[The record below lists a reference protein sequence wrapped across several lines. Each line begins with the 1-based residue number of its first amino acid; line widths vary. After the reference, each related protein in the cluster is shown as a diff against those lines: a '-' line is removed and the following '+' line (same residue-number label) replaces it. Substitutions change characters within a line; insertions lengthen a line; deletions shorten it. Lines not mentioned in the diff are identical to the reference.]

1 MKMKNKFKDLLLSVL
16 SKLSYPAN
24 KIIIQIP
31 KNPEH
36 GDFTT
41 NYPMINAKEI
51 GKAPMEIAAIIA
63 DEING
68 LSGDLIEK
76 AVHVA
81 PGFINVKINK
91 NILSN
96 QLKKIIEAG
105 QNFGKNKNGGNKS
118 ALIEFVS
125 ANPTGPLTVGHGR
138 NAILGDTVSNILEWN
153 GYKINREYYFNNA
166 GRQMRM
172 LGESV
177 YVRYMGLL
185 GESLEIPEGG
195 YEGLYIKDIAKQI
208 FDNHSDKFK
217 SDQENPIFKQTAESY
232 IFDDIK
238 KTLKK
243 IGLKFDSFFNEN
255 TLYENKE
262 IDCVIDDLKSKKLI
276 YEKDGALWFK
286 ATEAGRDADRVI
298 VKSTGEPTYRLPD
311 IAYHKDK
318 FNRGFDLMVDVFGAD
333 HKDAYPDVLAAIEL
347 LGYPS
352 DKVRVLIHQFVT
364 ILKDGEPVKMS
375 TRKANF
381 ISLDSLID
389 EVGPDVTRFFFIM
402 RSMNTHLN
410 FDLDLAKEQS
420 DANPVFYIQ
429 YAHAR
434 CCNIIRRFDGEAS
447 TLDPTVLN
455 ELNNELESQIISKL
469 LEFPE
474 IICKSGD
481 TLEPQNISNY
491 LAELSS
497 IFHSYY
503 AKERVVDLDNENLT
517 KARIYLV
524 NSIRI
529 VLRNGLSVLGV
540 SAPEKM

>member
-1 MKMKNKFKDLLLSVL
+1 MKNKFKDVLLLTL
-16 SKLSYPAN
+16 SSLNYPTD

-31 KNPEH
+31 KNPDH

-41 NYPMINAKEI
+41 NYPMINSKEI
-51 GKAPMEIAAIIA
+51 GKTPMDIASIIV
-63 DEING
+63 DEINK
-68 LSGDLIEK
+68 LSNDLIEK
-76 AVHVA
+76 VECIA

-91 NILSN
+91 DILSN
-96 QLKKIIEAG
+96 QLETIIKADE
-105 QNFGKNKNGGNKS
+105 NFGKNKTGNNKS

-153 GYKINREYYFNNA
+153 GYKISKEYYFNNA
-166 GRQMRM
+166 GRQMRV

-177 YVRYMGLL
+177 YARYMELL
-185 GESLEIPEGG
+185 GESMEIPEGG
-195 YEGLYIKDIAKQI
+195 YEGLYIQDIAKLI
-208 FDNHSDKFK
+208 LNDYADKFK
-217 SDQENPIFKQTAESY
+217 NDKENPIFKQTAETY
-232 IFDDIK
+232 IFNDIE
-238 KTLKK
+238 KTLEK

-262 IDCVIDDLKSKKLI
+262 IDNVIDNLKSKKLV

-286 ATEAGRDADRVI
+286 GTEVGRDSDRVI

-333 HKDAYPDVLAAIEL
+333 HMDAYPDVLSAIES

-352 DKVRVLIHQFVT
+352 EKVRVLIHQFVT
-364 ILKDGEPVKMS
+364 VLKDGEPVKMS

-381 ISLDSLID
+381 ISLNSLID

-410 FDLDLAKEQS
+410 FDLNLAKEQS
-420 DANPVFYIQ
+420 DANPVFFIQ

-434 CCNIIRRFDGEAS
+434 CCNMLRRFDGDIKS
-447 TLDPTVLN
+447 IDSSVLN
-455 ELNNELESQIISKL
+455 QLKNELESQITSKL
-469 LEFPE
+469 LEFPD
-474 IICKSGD
+474 IIKKCSD
-481 TLEPQNISNY
+481 SLEPQNISNY

-497 IFHSYY
+497 SFHSYY
-503 AKERVVDLDNENLT
+503 ARERVIDLDNKTLT
-517 KARIYLV
+517 EARIYLV
-524 NSIRI
+524 NALRI
-529 VLRNGLSVLGV
+529 VIRNGLCILGV

>member
-1 MKMKNKFKDLLLSVL
+1 MKNKFKDVLLSTL
-16 SKLSYPAN
+16 SSLNYPTD

-31 KNPEH
+31 KNPDH

-41 NYPMINAKEI
+41 NYPMINSKKI
-51 GKAPMEIAAIIA
+51 GKTPMDIASIIV
-63 DEING
+63 DEINK
-68 LSGDLIEK
+68 LSNDLIEK
-76 AVHVA
+76 VECIA

-91 NILSN
+91 DILSN
-96 QLKKIIEAG
+96 QLETIIKADE
-105 QNFGKNKNGGNKS
+105 NFGKNKTGNNKS

-153 GYKINREYYFNNA
+153 GYKISKEYYFNNA
-166 GRQMRM
+166 GRQMRV

-177 YVRYMGLL
+177 YARYMELL
-185 GESLEIPEGG
+185 GESMEIPEGG
-195 YEGLYIKDIAKQI
+195 YEGLYIQDIAKLI
-208 FDNHSDKFK
+208 LNDYADKFK
-217 SDQENPIFKQTAESY
+217 NDKENPIFKQTAETY
-232 IFDDIK
+232 IFNDIE
-238 KTLKK
+238 KTLEK

-262 IDCVIDDLKSKKLI
+262 IDNVIDNLKSKKLV

-286 ATEAGRDADRVI
+286 GTEVGRDSDRVI

-333 HKDAYPDVLAAIEL
+333 HMDAYPDVLSAIES

-352 DKVRVLIHQFVT
+352 EKVRVLIHQFVT
-364 ILKDGEPVKMS
+364 VLKDGEPVKMS

-410 FDLDLAKEQS
+410 FDLNLAKEQS

-434 CCNIIRRFDGEAS
+434 CCNMLRRFDGDIKS
-447 TLDPTVLN
+447 VDSSVLN
-455 ELNNELESQIISKL
+455 QLKNELESQITSKL
-469 LEFPE
+469 LEFPD
-474 IICKSGD
+474 IIKKCSD
-481 TLEPQNISNY
+481 SLEPQNISNY

-497 IFHSYY
+497 SFHSYY
-503 AKERVVDLDNENLT
+503 ARERVIDLDNKTLT
-517 KARIYLV
+517 EARIYLV
-524 NSIRI
+524 NALRI
-529 VLRNGLSVLGV
+529 VIRNGLSILGI
-540 SAPEKM
+540 SAPKKM

>member
-1 MKMKNKFKDLLLSVL
+1 MKNKFKDILLSVL
-16 SKLSYPAN
+16 SSLSYPTD

-31 KNPEH
+31 KNPDH

-41 NYPMINAKEI
+41 NYPMINSKKIE
-51 GKAPMEIAAIIA
+51 KAPMDIASIIV
-63 DEING
+63 DEINK
-68 LSGDLIEK
+68 LSNDLIEK
-76 AVHVA
+76 VECIA

-91 NILSN
+91 DILSN
-96 QLKKIIEAG
+96 ELETIIKADE
-105 QNFGKNKNGGNKS
+105 NFGKNETGNNKS

-153 GYKINREYYFNNA
+153 GYKISKEYYFNNA
-166 GRQMRM
+166 GRQMRV

-177 YVRYMGLL
+177 YARYMELL
-185 GESLEIPEGG
+185 GESMEIPEGG
-195 YEGLYIKDIAKQI
+195 YEGLYIQDIAKLI
-208 FDNHSDKFK
+208 FNDYADKFK
-217 SDQENPIFKQTAESY
+217 NDKENPIFKQTAETY
-232 IFDDIK
+232 IFNDIE
-238 KTLKK
+238 KTLEK

-262 IDCVIDDLKSKKLI
+262 IDNVIDSLKSKKLV

-286 ATEAGRDADRVI
+286 GTEVGRDSDRVI

-333 HKDAYPDVLAAIEL
+333 HMDAYPDVLSAIES

-352 DKVRVLIHQFVT
+352 EKVRVLIHQFVT
-364 ILKDGEPVKMS
+364 VLKDGEPVKMS

-410 FDLDLAKEQS
+410 FDLNLAKEQS

-434 CCNIIRRFDGEAS
+434 CCNMLRRFDGDIKS
-447 TLDPTVLN
+447 IDSSVLDQLK
-455 ELNNELESQIISKL
+455 NELESQITGKL

-474 IICKSGD
+474 IIKKCSD
-481 TLEPQNISNY
+481 SLEPQNISNY

-497 IFHSYY
+497 SFHSYY
-503 AKERVVDLDNENLT
+503 ARERVIDPDNKTLT
-517 KARIYLV
+517 EARIYLV
-524 NSIRI
+524 NALRI
-529 VLRNGLSVLGV
+529 VIRNGLCILGI

>member
-1 MKMKNKFKDLLLSVL
+1 VKNKFKDVLLSTL
-16 SKLSYPAN
+16 SSLNYPTD

-31 KNPEH
+31 KNPDH

-41 NYPMINAKEI
+41 NYPMINSKKI
-51 GKAPMEIAAIIA
+51 GKTPMDIASIIV
-63 DEING
+63 DEINK
-68 LSGDLIEK
+68 LSNDLIEK
-76 AVHVA
+76 VECIA

-91 NILSN
+91 DILSN
-96 QLKKIIEAG
+96 QLETIIKADE
-105 QNFGKNKNGGNKS
+105 NFGKNKTGNNKS

-153 GYKINREYYFNNA
+153 GYKISKEYYFNNA
-166 GRQMRM
+166 GRQMRV

-177 YVRYMGLL
+177 YARYMELL
-185 GESLEIPEGG
+185 GESMEIPEGG
-195 YEGLYIKDIAKQI
+195 YEGLYIQDIAKLI
-208 FDNHSDKFK
+208 FNDYADKFK
-217 SDQENPIFKQTAESY
+217 NDKENPIFKQTAETY
-232 IFDDIK
+232 IFNDIE
-238 KTLKK
+238 KTLEK

-262 IDCVIDDLKSKKLI
+262 IDNVIDNLKSKKLV

-286 ATEAGRDADRVI
+286 GTEVGRDSDRVI

-333 HKDAYPDVLAAIEL
+333 HMDAYPDVLSAIES

-352 DKVRVLIHQFVT
+352 EKVRVLIHQFVT
-364 ILKDGEPVKMS
+364 VLKDGEPVKMS

-410 FDLDLAKEQS
+410 FDLNLAKEQS

-434 CCNIIRRFDGEAS
+434 CCNMLRRFDGDIKS
-447 TLDPTVLN
+447 IDSSVLN
-455 ELNNELESQIISKL
+455 QLKNELESQITSKL
-469 LEFPE
+469 LEFPD
-474 IICKSGD
+474 IIKKCSD
-481 TLEPQNISNY
+481 SLEPQNISNY

-497 IFHSYY
+497 SFHSYY
-503 AKERVVDLDNENLT
+503 ARERVIDLDNKTLT
-517 KARIYLV
+517 EARIYLV
-524 NSIRI
+524 NALRI
-529 VLRNGLSVLGV
+529 VIRNGLCILGV